1 MRSNNFLN
9 SLIVPVLTVFQAESS
24 MPFTPSVELHK
35 SGRVLRIIL
44 KDPLVIQGDVRIT
57 LKNKPNV
64 MMIKEKMFHFWFNT
78 FFVND
83 PVRLPPSPI
92 PPVRPC
98 IDENAPSNGLDST
111 ASLTKAEGLAFK
123 LRWQGLFD
131 RSERTANGSSNHL
144 NPNVISTSSRYN
156 TFNVFCASD

>member
-1 MRSNNFLN
+1 
-9 SLIVPVLTVFQAESS
+9 
-24 MPFTPSVELHK
+24 MPFSPSVDYHK

-44 KDPLVIQGDVRIT
+44 KDPLAIKGDVRIT

-92 PPVRPC
+92 PPAHPQS
-98 IDENAPSNGLDST
+98 IDVNVPSNGLDST

-123 LRWQGLFD
+123 LRWQSLFD
-131 RSERTANGSSNHL
+131 RSDRTSNGTSNHL
-144 NPNVISTSSRYN
+144 NPNAISTSSRYTLCSYLKFVDPLN
-156 TFNVFCASD
+156 C